1 MQCWLKSKSTRNFIV
16 IGVDSN
22 CDANVKNDSENK
34 WSGTQ
39 AKLSLVTSLNKID
52 SDGDSNTYY
61 RAIDDGISN
70 VVSVLWSISP
80 EPFDKNDGHW
90 DLKGK

>member
-16 IGVDSN
+16 IGADSN
-22 CDANVKNDSENK
+22 SDTNVKNDSKNK

-39 AKLSLVTSLNKID
+39 AKLSLVTSLNKIG
-52 SDGDSNTYY
+52 SDGGSNTYY
-61 RAIDDGISN
+61 GAIDDGISN
-70 VVSVLWSISP
+70 VVSVLWSISS
-80 EPFDKNDGHW
+80 EPFDINDGHW